1 MLLSPKN
8 QETIGAAGG
17 KIVMIGCDLCFYA
30 DETTTRVISEVAW
43 NNGKKES
50 NSKKAKSFDCFLC
63 KEADRRKRSHAN
75 WTLVEAIICVQ
86 DETGNWVALSDSRA
100 TTKRRRLSR
109 DPADK
114 SRFRC
119 IRKRNGSICGN
130 IVEQFPGRIKCSL
143 CNKRG
148 NTPGTKK
155 ISKLWEEVVEDDD
168 SGTAG

>member
-1 MLLSPKN
+1 MMTSCRNFQLLCISSNTILEWAN
-8 QETIGAAGG
+8 QSTNVPRDHVANSTLTLAHITVYIVHQHLSGLAIRKAAANAGRTLKEHMKWGASHGDPDHLANLHQFGH
-17 KIVMIGCDLCFYA
+17 L
-30 DETTTRVISEVAW
+30 
-43 NNGKKES
+43 
-50 NSKKAKSFDCFLC
+50 AK
-63 KEADRRKRSHAN
+63 RRKKN
-75 WTLVEAIICVQ
+75 
-86 DETGNWVALSDSRA
+86 LSV
-100 TTKRRRLSR
+100 

-114 SRFRC
+114 RRFRC

-168 SGTAG
+168 SDTAC